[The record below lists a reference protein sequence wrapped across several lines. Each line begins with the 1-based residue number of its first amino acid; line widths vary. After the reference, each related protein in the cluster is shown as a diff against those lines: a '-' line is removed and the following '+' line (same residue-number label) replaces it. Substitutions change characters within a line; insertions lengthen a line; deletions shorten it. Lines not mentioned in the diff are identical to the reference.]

1 MVMVINIRVSRDFM
15 KAAANDLANTA
26 DDVVDGLT
34 GNPAFPTPPV
44 TPAALTTLNTAL
56 RTAITAADAGGPQ
69 QTAAKNKA
77 YNAVTDVL
85 RKNANYVEIQSN
97 NDLETL
103 LSSGYDVVS
112 TNRAQAPLDQPLVL
126 SIENLA
132 TTQLLL
138 RLQTVLNAKSY
149 QVQISTSASGPWQE
163 AGIYTAARR
172 IVLMGLTPGTI
183 YFVRARA
190 IGGSTGYS
198 EWSVPVSLMC
208 T

>member
-1 MVMVINIRVSRDFM
+1 M

-34 GNPAFPTPPV
+34 GNPAFPTSPV
-44 TPAALTTLNTAL
+44 APAALTTLNTTL

-77 YNAVTDVL
+77 YNAVTDAL
-85 RKNANYVEIQSN
+85 RKNANYVEIQAN

-112 TNRAQAPLDQPLVL
+112 TNRAQAPLYQPLIL

-149 QVQISTSASGPWQE
+149 QVQISTSVNGPWQE

-172 IVLMGLTPGTI
+172 IVLMGLTPGTV
-183 YFVRARA
+183 YFVRVRA